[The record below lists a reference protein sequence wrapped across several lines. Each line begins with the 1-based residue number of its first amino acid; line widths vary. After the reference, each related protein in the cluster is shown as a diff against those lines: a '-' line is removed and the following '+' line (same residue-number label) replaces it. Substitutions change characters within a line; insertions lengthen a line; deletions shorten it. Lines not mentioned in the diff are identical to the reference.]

1 MLWLILGILIGVGG
15 LYLFNRKDIKLAW
28 YDWVLL
34 ALAVVFLLLAVSN
47 YTDSLAELEPRAAW
61 FLLASFGL
69 PGIILAAIVGV
80 RVWRSKQAA

>member
-15 LYLFNRKDIKLAW
+15 LYLANRKDIRLAW

-34 ALAVVFLLLAVSN
+34 ALAVVFMLLAISN
-47 YTDSLAELEPRAAW
+47 YLDSLAELEQRAAW

-80 RVWRSKQAA
+80 RVWRNKQAA